1 MLFYMGGVTHLGVG
15 LELMVC
21 FFFGQYL
28 AFAKFSI
35 VFCVVNAK
43 YLTPPPPYISE
54 LYFLLT
60 SSFPLSP

>member
-35 VFCVVNAK
+35 IFCVVNAK
-43 YLTPPPPYISE
+43 YLTPPTIH
-54 LYFLLT
+54 FRII
-60 SSFPLSP
+60 FFVNI